1 MKDRKVL
8 VTGGAGFIGSHVCEA
23 YLAKGARVWAVDNL
37 STGKQHNVA
46 KGVELIEI
54 DIRDN
59 DLDNLFKD
67 VGGFDI
73 VNHHAAQMDVRSSVE
88 DPRNDASINVDGF
101 LNVAECAL
109 RHSAKR
115 MIFVSSGGVV
125 YGE

>member
-1 MKDRKVL
+1 M
-8 VTGGAGFIGSHVCEA
+8 
-23 YLAKGARVWAVDNL
+23 
-37 STGKQHNVA
+37 
-46 KGVELIEI
+46 

-59 DLDNLFKD
+59 ALDNLFKD

-109 RHSAKR
+109 RHRAKR

-125 YGE
+125 YGEPDNRPTRETSAKMPLSPYGVSKLTAENYLFYYANIHGL